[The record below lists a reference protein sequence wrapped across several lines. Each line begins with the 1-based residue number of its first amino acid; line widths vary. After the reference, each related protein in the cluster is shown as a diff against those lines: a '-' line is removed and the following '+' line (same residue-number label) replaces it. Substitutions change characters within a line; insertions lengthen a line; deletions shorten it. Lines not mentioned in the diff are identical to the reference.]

1 MKKLSISAGLLLTVL
16 IGGSVLRADDD
27 GPGETKIKHVLL
39 ISIDGMHS
47 QDLAQ
52 WVSANPSST
61 LARLTATGVNY
72 TNAFTTQ
79 PSDSI
84 PSTVGIF
91 TGASPAVG
99 GMYYDD
105 AWHRAWWKPGSNCTI
120 GNAGTAID
128 LKNTID
134 IDPTP
139 PLPSAATSIDP
150 TKLPLDPSNGCLP
163 VFPHNML
170 RVNTIFEVISWAGM
184 YTAYSEKRPS
194 YDFLNG
200 PSGVGVQDLYT
211 PEIASYNLLD
221 PTNDF
226 TGIQT
231 FDDLRVTS
239 VLNEI
244 NELNHDGTA
253 AAPLP
258 ALFGMNF
265 QAVNSAKKSS
275 MTSGYADSAGTPDT
289 ILLGALSYVDKSIGK
304 ILSAFPKGQLK
315 KTAVVI
321 TAKHGES
328 PVGNQRTIVLTSL
341 IGSILKAAAIPT
353 QKITQKTSA
362 LIWLSNQAQTGAAV
376 AALNASSVLA
386 PNLRQVLSFGS
397 ANFPFPDPTVDS
409 TVPDIVVVMNNGVN
423 FEPSLTST
431 TYAEHGGFGEN
442 ETHVPLLISNP
453 GWPGSTDNTLVST
466 RQIAPTV
473 LTLLG
478 LDPQGLQAVQI
489 EGTPVLPEFIPHD
502 R

>member
-1 MKKLSISAGLLLTVL
+1 MKKLSVSTCLLLTVF
-16 IGGSVLRADDD
+16 IGGSVLRAQNA
-27 GPGETKIKHVLL
+27 PSTTKITHVLV

-47 QDLAQ
+47 QDLAN

-61 LARLTATGVNY
+61 LAKLTSTGVNY
-72 TNAFTTQ
+72 PNAFTTQ

-91 TGASPAVG
+91 TGASPALG

-120 GNAGTAID
+120 GSAGTAID

-150 TKLPLDPSNGCLP
+150 TKLPLDPNNGCLP
-163 VFPHNML
+163 VFPHNMM
-170 RVNTIFEVISWAGM
+170 RVNTIFEVISGAGM

-200 PSGVGVQDLYT
+200 PSGAGVQDLYT

-221 PTNDF
+221 PTLDF

-239 VLNEI
+239 VLNQI

-275 MTSGYADSAGTPDT
+275 TTSGYADSAGTPDA
-289 ILLGALSYVDKSIGK
+289 ILLGALSYVDNRIGK
-304 ILSAFPKGQLK
+304 MLSAFQPGQLK
-315 KTAVVI
+315 KTAIVI

-328 PVGNQRTIVLTSL
+328 PLGNHRTIVLTSL
-341 IGSILKAAAIPT
+341 IGSILKAAGIST
-353 QKITQKTSA
+353 QKITQKTTA
-362 LIWLSNQAQTGAAV
+362 LIWLTDQTQTAAAV
-376 AALNASSVLA
+376 AALNASPLLA
-386 PNLRQVLSFGS
+386 PNLNQVLSFGS
-397 ANFPFPDPTVDS
+397 ANFPFPDPTVDPA
-409 TVPDIVVVMNNGVN
+409 VPDIFVVMNNGVN

-453 GWPGSTDNTLVST
+453 EWPGSTDNTLVST

-473 LTLLG
+473 LKLLG
-478 LDPQGLQAVQI
+478 LDPQALQAVQI
-489 EGTPVLPEFIPHD
+489 EGTPVLPEF
-502 R
+502 